1 MIVSSLWLTLQSQK
15 KPLNLDKLWASKS
28 PSLVHLAFTER
39 CKELFLVS
47 FGPYLFMYN
56 NSIKILFANYWV
68 CCFFYGVGMV
78 LETVLP

>member
-1 MIVSSLWLTLQSQK
+1 MVNLAVTEE

-28 PSLVHLAFTER
+28 QSLVRLAFTER

-68 CCFFYGVGMV
+68 CCFLWCWDGTQV